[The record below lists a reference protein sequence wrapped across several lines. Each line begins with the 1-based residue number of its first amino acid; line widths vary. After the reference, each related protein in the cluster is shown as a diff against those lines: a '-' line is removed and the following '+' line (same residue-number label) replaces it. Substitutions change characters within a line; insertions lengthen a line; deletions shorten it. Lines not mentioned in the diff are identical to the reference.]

1 MPTLPTATK
10 LLLAAAV
17 TAALLGA
24 CRNRTDDQ
32 NAAPAATPDNT
43 TPAPVTPTPATPTP
57 ATPENTPPAT
67 TPPVTSPPADN
78 SKPPADNTKPPG
90 SQQ

>member
-24 CRNRTDDQ
+24 CRNRTADQ

-43 TPAPVTPTPATPTP
+43 TPAAPAPATPTP
-57 ATPENTPPAT
+57 ATPAPATPETTPPAT
-67 TPPVTSPPADN
+67 TPPATT
-78 SKPPADNTKPPG
+78 PPADNTKPPG